1 MLPVYPSPKLLSSR
15 CLLRVFEQ
23 CTCLRVSMCGCC
35 MVIYCVLI
43 ETVLT
48 FTNSD
53 LKNKQHTHTS
63 GFNKQFWPR
72 QQFAKLVKDKTN
84 HGPSFTFS
92 KKILLSGIYRKLI
105 ANSLRFSVRQQSSLL
120 QITFVARGM
129 SNISVFSIWNLSKC
143 MSLEMATGGGGVA
156 ECDHTVVGRILHF
169 FIIFGLISLNCFF
182 FSSLEWIVNFS
193 FQAP

>member
-1 MLPVYPSPKLLSSR
+1 MKNLRSCEYQTFNRKHFPPYWRYWCQMLPVCPRLNLLSSR

-23 CTCLRVSMCGCC
+23 CTCPRVSMCGCC

-63 GFNKQFWPR
+63 GFNKQFWAR
-72 QQFAKLVKDKTN
+72 QPFAKLVNDKTN

-92 KKILLSGIYRKLI
+92 KKILLSGICRKLI
-105 ANSLRFSVRQQSSLL
+105 ANSLHFSVR
-120 QITFVARGM
+120 
-129 SNISVFSIWNLSKC
+129 
-143 MSLEMATGGGGVA
+143 
-156 ECDHTVVGRILHF
+156 HF
-169 FIIFGLISLNCFF
+169 YTLPL
-182 FSSLEWIVNFS
+182 
-193 FQAP
+193 

>member
-1 MLPVYPSPKLLSSR
+1 MSPACIWTVHMSKGVHVWLLHGNILCTHWNSPH
-15 CLLRVFEQ
+15 LYKQWFE
-23 CTCLRVSMCGCC
+23 
-35 MVIYCVLI
+35 
-43 ETVLT
+43 
-48 FTNSD
+48 
-53 LKNKQHTHTS
+53 KQTTHTHTS

-169 FIIFGLISLNCFF
+169 FITFGLISLNCFF
-182 FSSLEWIVNFS
+182 FPSLEWIVNFS